1 MAANKAFN
9 LLREC
14 SPTLSVG
21 ITSAD
26 FLNIGKEIGL
36 LEGTDIKV
44 MHFDVMDGC
53 FVQRLT
59 VGPVFIKAVKTH
71 LLKDVHLMIQ
81 NPEEKIL
88 EYVDAGADMITIHI
102 ESTKDAHL
110 ALQRLGKMKN
120 KNDPERG
127 LVRGVAINPDTP
139 VDNLKGLLE
148 DVEMIV
154 VLAVNIQS
162 KEFPFFDS
170 YADKFLEVKHLISDS
185 DKEILL
191 CLDGGIKMSN
201 ISEFA
206 KVGADI
212 LVSGSAIFDGK
223 DPLGNIQ
230 FMLKE
235 IKS

>member
-14 SPTLSVG
+14 LPTLSVG

-26 FLNIGKEIGL
+26 LLNIGREVEL

-53 FVQRLT
+53 FVERLT
-59 VGPVFIKAVKTH
+59 IGPVFIKAVKTKF
-71 LLKDVHLMIQ
+71 LKDVHLMIR
-81 NPEEKIL
+81 NPEEKVRQ
-88 EYVDAGADMITIHI
+88 YVDAGADMITIHI
-102 ESTKDAHL
+102 ESSKDAHSVL
-110 ALQRLGKMKN
+110 RELGKVEN
-120 KNDPERG
+120 KNASKRG
-127 LVRGVAINPDTP
+127 IIRGIAINPDTP
-139 VDNLKGLLE
+139 VDHLKPLLD

-154 VLAVNIQS
+154 VLAVNITT
-162 KEFPFFDS
+162 KGFPFFDS
-170 YADKFLEVKHLISDS
+170 YADKFMEVKDLISGV

-223 DPLGNIQ
+223 DPVGNIQ

-235 IKS
+235 IR

>member
-1 MAANKAFN
+1 MSANKAFN

-21 ITSAD
+21 ITSAN
-26 FLNIGKEIGL
+26 FLNIGKEIEL
-36 LEGTDIKV
+36 LESTDIKL

-53 FVQRLT
+53 FVERLT
-59 VGPVFIKAVKTH
+59 VGPVFIKAVKTK
-71 LLKDVHLMIQ
+71 LLKDVHLMIR
-81 NPEEKIL
+81 NPEEKIR
-88 EYVDAGADMITIHI
+88 EYVDAGADMITVHI
-102 ESTKDAHL
+102 ESSGDIRLVLKE
-110 ALQRLGKMKN
+110 LGKTEN

-127 LVRGVAINPDTP
+127 IIRGVAVNPNIP
-139 VDNLKGLLE
+139 VDRLKGLLDDIE
-148 DVEMIV
+148 IIV
-154 VLAVNIQS
+154 ILAVNI
-162 KEFPFFDS
+162 KRKGFPFFDS
-170 YADKFLEVKHLISDS
+170 YADKFMEVKNLISDYGR
-185 DKEILL
+185 EILL

-223 DPLGNIQ
+223 DPAGNIQ

-235 IKS
+235 IR

>member
-1 MAANKAFN
+1 MAADKAFN

-14 SPTLSVG
+14 TPTLSVG

-26 FLNIGKEIGL
+26 FLNIGKEIEL

-53 FVQRLT
+53 FVERLT
-59 VGPVFIKAVKTH
+59 VGPVFIKAVKTN

-88 EYVDAGADMITIHI
+88 EYIDAGADMITIHI
-102 ESTKDAHL
+102 ESSKDARQVL
-110 ALQRLGKMKN
+110 KSLGNMEN

-139 VDNLKGLLE
+139 VDHIKPLLG
-148 DVEMIV
+148 DIEMIV
-154 VLAVNIQS
+154 ILAVNI
-162 KEFPFFDS
+162 KLKGFLFFDS
-170 YADKFLEVKHLISDS
+170 YSDKFKEVKDLVSKS

-201 ISEFA
+201 VSEFA

-223 DPLGNIQ
+223 TPVENIQ
-230 FMLKE
+230 FMLRE